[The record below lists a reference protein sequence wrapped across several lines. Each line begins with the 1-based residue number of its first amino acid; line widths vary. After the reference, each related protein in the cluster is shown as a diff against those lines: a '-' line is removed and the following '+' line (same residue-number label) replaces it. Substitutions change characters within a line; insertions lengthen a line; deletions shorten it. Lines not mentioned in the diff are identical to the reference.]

1 MESLNWLESNI
12 LVWIQEN
19 LRITALDVIMPYISK
34 INNAGALAI
43 ATVVVL
49 LLIKKYRNVG
59 ITAFTSLFTEFIL
72 VNVLLKQIIC
82 RTRPFYV
89 NDALQYLG
97 TLPKDFS
104 FPSGHTGSSFA
115 VATVMLMCMPKK
127 YGVTAIVVATLIAL
141 SRLYNGV
148 HYPTDVLAALMIGV
162 LTSICAVKVV
172 FPKVNT
178 WLQKRETE

>member
-59 ITAFTSLFTEFIL
+59 ITAFNSA
-72 VNVLLKQIIC
+72 II
-82 RTRPFYV
+82 T
-89 NDALQYLG
+89 YL
-97 TLPKDFS
+97 
-104 FPSGHTGSSFA
+104 
-115 VATVMLMCMPKK
+115 
-127 YGVTAIVVATLIAL
+127 
-141 SRLYNGV
+141 
-148 HYPTDVLAALMIGV
+148 
-162 LTSICAVKVV
+162 
-172 FPKVNT
+172 
-178 WLQKRETE
+178 

>member
-1 MESLNWLESNI
+1 MESLNVWESSI
-12 LVWIQEN
+12 LLWIQN
-19 LRITALDVIMPYISK
+19 NVRVSALDAIMPYISK
-34 INNAGALAI
+34 VNNAGVLAI

-49 LLIKKYRNVG
+49 LLLKKYRNVG
-59 ITAFTSLFTEFIL
+59 ITALSSLFVEFIL
-72 VNVLLKQIIC
+72 VNVLLKQLVC

-104 FPSGHTGSSFA
+104 FPSGHTGSAFA

-127 YGVTAIVVATLIAL
+127 YGVTAIVVAALIAF

-148 HYPTDVLAALMIGV
+148 HYPTDVLAALVIGV

-172 FPKVNT
+172 FPRVNT

>member
-1 MESLNWLESNI
+1 MESLNWLESNM

-19 LRITALDVIMPYISK
+19 LRISALDTIMPYVSK
-34 INNAGALAI
+34 LNNAGVLAI
-43 ATVVVL
+43 ATVGGL

-59 ITAFTSLFTEFIL
+59 ITAFCSLFTEFVL
-72 VNVLLKQIIC
+72 VNILLKQIVC

-89 NDALQYLG
+89 NEALRYLG

-127 YGVTAIVVATLIAL
+127 YGVTAIIVASLIAF

-148 HYPTDVLAALMIGV
+148 HYPTDVLSALVIGV
-162 LTSICAVKVV
+162 LTGICAVKIV
-172 FPKVNT
+172 FPRVSA